1 MAIDP
6 NPPYLRIATEEAWSP
21 PRMMDMYRA
30 GVRDGSITDPGF
42 LSLWGHYLFSD
53 AERAQQIRRR
63 ISDMD
68 DVRLGDMDATG
79 IHRQVVSLTAPG
91 VQIFDADTAVAFAR
105 EANDELAECVA
116 RHPDRFIG
124 LAAAAP
130 QDPESAATEI
140 ERGINQLGFRGIIIN
155 SHTHGEYL
163 DDRKFWPIFEAAE
176 ALDVPIYLHPNTPP
190 AEMIQPFV
198 ERGLDGA
205 IYGFAVETGMHLLAI
220 IISGAFDR
228 FPRLRIIVGHA
239 GEALPFW
246 LYRLEYMHAA
256 MVKAGR
262 YPTVKPLQ
270 RKIGDYL
277 RENVWVTTS
286 GMAWEPA
293 IMFLHQ
299 IMGPDHLMY
308 SMDYPYQFV
317 AEEVATSDSLP
328 LSAEDK
334 KKFFQETAEAVF
346 GL

>member
-21 PRMMDMYRA
+21 PRMMDKYRA
-30 GVRDGSITDPGF
+30 GVRDGTITDPGF

-68 DVRLGDMDATG
+68 EVRLGDMDATG

-91 VQIFDADTAVAFAR
+91 VQIFDVDTAVAFAR

-130 QDPESAATEI
+130 QDPESAAREI
-140 ERGINQLGFRGIIIN
+140 ERGINQLDFRGIIIN

-228 FPRLRIIVGHA
+228 FPRLKIIVGHA

-317 AEEVATSDSLP
+317 AEEVATSDALP